1 LGNKWQIGPVKL
13 ANGEDAWIDAINE
26 GQEQYRYTGR
36 VMGQNGFIPV
46 GWHTNGSLMF
56 ATTDHPRNLAPPTNG
71 SLMFATTD
79 HPRNL
84 APPPKKKVRIQTLL
98 VVYGNGK
105 TCGGYSDR
113 ERAVIE
119 AKRRGFALI
128 EIDREV
134 EEGEGL

>member
-1 LGNKWQIGPVKL
+1 LSNYKWQVGPVKL
-13 ANGEDAWIDAINE
+13 ANGFDAVIHRFCENR
-26 GQEQYRYTGR
+26 QRYIGERTGTL
-36 VMGQNGFIPV
+36 GGIYAAEWNIAGE
-46 GWHTNGSLMF
+46 HTISGIGDPL
-56 ATTDHPRNLAPPTNG
+56 L
-71 SLMFATTD
+71 
-79 HPRNL
+79 NL

-105 TCGGYSDR
+105 TCNFGYSDR